1 MITLII
7 PCAGKSSRYPNIKP
21 KWLFTHP
28 DGKLMLEKSITP
40 FLNNKKI
47 KNKIITI
54 TKKIERKFQVKFL
67 IKQMFGNQL
76 KVLVLN
82 SQTKSASETV
92 LKTGLHQG
100 KRNEA
105 QLKRSFSFVT
115 LKTVINPKSFLK

>member
-54 TKKIERKFQVKFL
+54 TKKIEKEFKVKFL
-67 IKQMFGNQL
+67 IKQIFGNKF

-92 LKTGLHQG
+92 MKTISHFKLRGQILI
-100 KRNEA
+100 KDSD
-105 QLKRSFSFVT
+105 SFFM
-115 LKTVINPKSFLK
+115 INPKIFKRNIKI